1 MDILFDNYL
10 MSDDDYKRF
19 AATTIERFRLGH
31 SGNAEM
37 HYAPVTFMDENLKA
51 IAKED
56 ITEGTTAIVSLRG
69 GMIRYANY
77 WYQSAELV
85 ISQLDYLNNN
95 DNIES
100 IVLEIDGFG
109 GQASAIPMFIDFA
122 SRKRKPIVSVIHS
135 AYSLHYWIACALTDP
150 GKMYMSNNITA
161 GVGSVGA
168 MTSFARFS
176 EYFKK
181 LGIEFFD
188 VYPDES
194 KHKNEISRLI
204 EEDPDKAVKK
214 LKEELKPLAIAFQDA
229 VKTARPNIKDATGV
243 LTGGVFRAKDALK
256 YNMAD
261 GVYTLQQAIAL
272 QDLEF

>member
-10 MSDDDYKRF
+10 MSDEDYKRF

-122 SRKRKPIVSVIHS
+122 SRKRKPIV
-135 AYSLHYWIACALTDP
+135 
-150 GKMYMSNNITA
+150 
-161 GVGSVGA
+161 
-168 MTSFARFS
+168 
-176 EYFKK
+176 
-181 LGIEFFD
+181 
-188 VYPDES
+188 
-194 KHKNEISRLI
+194 
-204 EEDPDKAVKK
+204 
-214 LKEELKPLAIAFQDA
+214 
-229 VKTARPNIKDATGV
+229 
-243 LTGGVFRAKDALK
+243 
-256 YNMAD
+256 
-261 GVYTLQQAIAL
+261 
-272 QDLEF
+272 